1 MMRTPGKFDAVKTI
15 RGGWYDR
22 PQSITQ
28 GARLQQDSWQGTLW
42 LAPDFAILHGAV
54 GATDSHA
61 HYAHQLMLSTGTPFT
76 AELDGIVHTARHLLV
91 ESLHPHAILSAPA
104 PMLTIYAEPQRLGG
118 PALLAAAGSAG
129 APSLDSLAAAL
140 QAQPREILADARV
153 QRALDQVDALL
164 SGKVSAAAVAEAAHL
179 SLSQLERL
187 FNAQLGLPVRRLV
200 LWRRLRLAIRG
211 ILLGSTLTD
220 AAHGAGFADAA
231 HFSRTTRS
239 LFGVRADRSLRQLN
253 VKLIG

>member
-1 MMRTPGKFDAVKTI
+1 MCTSGTFDALET
-15 RGGWYDR
+15 
-22 PQSITQ
+22 ITQ
-28 GARLQQDSWQGTLW
+28 ESRLQQDSWQGTLW
-42 LAPDFAILHGAV
+42 LAPDFAILHGAA

-61 HYAHQLMLSTGTPFT
+61 HYAHQLMLSTGAPFT
-76 AELDGIVHTARHLLV
+76 AELDGIVHTARHLLI
-91 ESLHPHAILSAPA
+91 ESLRPHAIVAAPA
-104 PMLTIYAEPQRLGG
+104 FMLTIYAEPQRLSGA
-118 PALLAAAGSAG
+118 ALLAAANSAG
-129 APSLDSLAAAL
+129 APKLDSLAAAL

-187 FNAQLGLPVRRLV
+187 FSAQLGLPVRRLV
-200 LWRRLRLAIRG
+200 LWRRLRLAIRF

-231 HFSRTTRS
+231 HFSRTMRS
-239 LFGVRADRSLRQLN
+239 LFGVRADRSLRQLK
-253 VKLIG
+253 VTLLD

>member
-1 MMRTPGKFDAVKTI
+1 MNV
-15 RGGWYDR
+15 

-28 GARLQQDSWQGTLW
+28 ESRSQQDGWQGTLW
-42 LAPDFAILHGAV
+42 LAPDFAILHGAA

-61 HYAHQLMLSTGTPFT
+61 HYAHQLMLSTGAPFT
-76 AELDGIVHTARHLLV
+76 AELDGIVHTARHLLI
-91 ESLHPHAILSAPA
+91 ESLRPHAIVAAPA
-104 PMLTIYAEPQRLGG
+104 FMLTIYAEPQRLSGA
-118 PALLAAAGSAG
+118 ALLAAANSAG
-129 APSLDSLAAAL
+129 APKLDSLAAAL

-187 FNAQLGLPVRRLV
+187 FSAQLGLPVRRLV
-200 LWRRLRLAIRG
+200 LWRRLRLAIRF
-211 ILLGSTLTD
+211 ILLGSTLTQ

-231 HFSRTTRS
+231 HFSRTMRS
-239 LFGVRADRSLRQLN
+239 LFGVRADRSLRHLQVTFLD
-253 VKLIG
+253 

>member
-1 MMRTPGKFDAVKTI
+1 MNA
-15 RGGWYDR
+15 

-28 GARLQQDSWQGTLW
+28 ESRLQQDGWQGTLW
-42 LAPDFAILHGAV
+42 LAPDFAILHGAA

-61 HYAHQLMLSTGTPFT
+61 HYAHQLMLSTGAPFT
-76 AELDGIVHTARHLLV
+76 AELDGIVHTARHLLID
-91 ESLHPHAILSAPA
+91 SLRPHAIVAAPA
-104 PMLTIYAEPQRLGG
+104 FMLTIYAEPQRLSGA
-118 PALLAAAGSAG
+118 ALLAAAAHAG
-129 APSLDSLAAAL
+129 APTLDNIAAAL

-164 SGKVSAAAVAEAAHL
+164 SGKVSAAALAEAAHV

-187 FNAQLGLPVRRLV
+187 FSAQLGLPVRRLV
-200 LWRRLRLAIRG
+200 LWRRLRLAIRF

-231 HFSRTTRS
+231 HFSRTMRS
-239 LFGVRADRSLRQLN
+239 LFGVRADRSLRRLD
-253 VKLIG
+253 VKLLD

>member
-1 MMRTPGKFDAVKTI
+1 MCTSGTFNALET
-15 RGGWYDR
+15 
-22 PQSITQ
+22 ITQ
-28 GARLQQDSWQGTLW
+28 ESRLQQNSWQGTLW
-42 LAPDFAILHGAV
+42 LAPDFAILHGAA

-61 HYAHQLMLSTGTPFT
+61 HYAHQLMLSTGAPFT
-76 AELDGIVHTARHLLV
+76 AELDGIVHTARHLLI
-91 ESLHPHAILSAPA
+91 ESLRPHAIVAAPA
-104 PMLTIYAEPQRLGG
+104 FMLTIYAEPQRLSGA
-118 PALLAAAGSAG
+118 ALLAAANSAG
-129 APSLDSLAAAL
+129 APKLDSLAAAL

-187 FNAQLGLPVRRLV
+187 FSAQLGLPVRRLV
-200 LWRRLRLAIRG
+200 LWRRLRLAIRF

-231 HFSRTTRS
+231 HFSRTMRS
-239 LFGVRADRSLRQLN
+239 LFGVRADRSLRQLQ
-253 VKLIG
+253 VTLLD